1 MISRKYSRNTPEGTR
16 DMLFEECL
24 ARRKVASVLRELFE
38 SHGYAEVMTPGLE
51 YYEMFAGEMAG
62 IPQESLYKMTDGHGR
77 LLVMRPDSTMPIAR
91 LAATRLKDA
100 PLPLRLYYAQ
110 TVYRATPSMSG
121 RSDEIMQSGIELL
134 GAAGKRADLEVITM
148 AVDALRALE
157 VEDFRIELGHA
168 GFYKALAARLPAD
181 DEVREEI
188 RLLIESKNYA
198 GLGALLDTLE
208 DTEAVRALR
217 RLPRLFGGREV
228 FADAAA
234 LCEGDP
240 DTLEPLRYLEGI
252 YTDLETLGLNGK
264 VSIDLGL
271 VHRTDY
277 YTGVVFRGYVEGA
290 GRTAVSGGRYDRLL
304 GEFGSPMPATGFG
317 VDNDQLAGVLLS
329 HGKGMAQAAPAVA
342 VFGAAGYE
350 MKALVELRRL
360 TNEGVRC
367 VSSTADTAEEAAL
380 QARAAGIGR
389 LLLVGETCV
398 EQILS
403 AE

>member
-240 DTLEPLRYLEGI
+240 DTLEPLRIWEGNS
-252 YTDLETLGLNGK
+252 YRSGNARPQRQGEHRPGLGPP
-264 VSIDLGL
+264 
-271 VHRTDY
+271 H
-277 YTGVVFRGYVEGA
+277 
-290 GRTAVSGGRYDRLL
+290 RLL
-304 GEFGSPMPATGFG
+304 HRRG
-317 VDNDQLAGVLLS
+317 V
-329 HGKGMAQAAPAVA
+329 P
-342 VFGAAGYE
+342 
-350 MKALVELRRL
+350 RL
-360 TNEGVRC
+360 CRGGGTYGGVRRPLRP
-367 VSSTADTAEEAAL
+367 AARGIR
-380 QARAAGIGR
+380 QSHAGHRFWG
-389 LLLVGETCV
+389 G
-398 EQILS
+398 
-403 AE
+403 